1 MRAWRARRSGAAAA
15 ESAEPDDLGR
25 PVAMAAARA
34 GMLRDELSATVGALV
49 DRLQRVMD
57 DLNTMADPDAAAAQI
72 ETVTSEAAE
81 QVAGADAARSRAETA
96 ARQAR
101 SELDEAN
108 AAAQDLEGQLLQA
121 REVIGAAAEQRA
133 VDQAELD
140 ARSGRIEELTGE
152 LEGTRSEL
160 TTVRAAHEDA
170 GVRIA
175 ALTAAVDSAREDTVA
190 ARARADEVVARSA
203 AAVADL
209 EQRLGAAV
217 ARGDEL
223 GSQLAA
229 LRIESESARARLE
242 AQLAA
247 AVQRAEELA
256 VRADRAD
263 GARELAERE
272 HVSADLAVARL
283 ESHVEQAR
291 TRVSELVD
299 ERRQLT
305 DALTAATDRAA
316 RAEARADAEPPA
328 TGQRRPRKPP
338 RSPAAGPAGEG
349 AGQP

>member
-1 MRAWRARRSGAAAA
+1 
-15 ESAEPDDLGR
+15 
-25 PVAMAAARA
+25 
-34 GMLRDELSATVGALV
+34 MLRDELSATVGVLV

-81 QVAGADAARSRAETA
+81 QVAGAEAARSRAESA

-101 SELDEAN
+101 RELDEAN
-108 AAAQDLEGQLLQA
+108 AAAQDLEGQLSQA
-121 REVIGAAAEQRA
+121 REVVGAAAERRA

-140 ARSGRIEELTGE
+140 ARAGRIEELTGE

-160 TTVRAAHEDA
+160 TTVRAAGEDA
-170 GVRIA
+170 VAQVA
-175 ALTAAVDSAREDTVA
+175 ALTAAADAAREDAVA

-217 ARGDEL
+217 VRGEEL

-247 AVQRAEELA
+247 AVQRAEELS

-263 GARELAERE
+263 GARELAERA

-283 ESHVEQAR
+283 ESHLEQAR
-291 TRVSELVD
+291 NRVSELVD
-299 ERRQLT
+299 ERRQLSE
-305 DALTAATDRAA
+305 ALTTAADRAA
-316 RAEARADAEPPA
+316 RAEARAGAEPAA
-328 TGQRRPRKPP
+328 TGQRKPRTPT
-338 RSPAAGPAGEG
+338 RSAAAGPAGEG
-349 AGQP
+349 TAAEGAGEE